1 MVTREENELM
11 TRVEGDAPLGRM
23 MREHYWIPFALSENL
38 VPGSATTP
46 VRLFGRNYIAF
57 RSEDGRVGFFDE
69 LCPHRRASLLLSR
82 IEPNG
87 VRCIYHGWKLD
98 VSGQVVEAPTQ
109 LTRHDQ
115 FCANVRVTHFPVH
128 EAGGMAWVWLA
139 GPEAPPFPDLPFTAQ
154 HGVRTAHTFSVV
166 PCNWLQG
173 FEGGFDS
180 VHGPILHQSIIRDM
194 VREKGESM
202 DTGGVQFTLASP
214 PHYETE
220 ATPYGLRAASLRPA
234 GDGRTYVRTAHL
246 FFPLVII
253 VPNGYAGLTH
263 IFAFAPVDD
272 SHHLLFFGN
281 YGDSPMTEREVAGLR
296 DGFDADP
303 HNYVSLQGGKAE
315 RWGQD
320 RTLMRSGNFTGIA
333 RSAID
338 EDAVVQV
345 SMGSLVDRTKENLS
359 SSDVGIAHARR
370 LLLDALASFE
380 AGKTPPGSALTSE
393 PVRLPQPLEALLEAG
408 ESWSALQPVV

>member
-1 MVTREENELM
+1 VVTQEENELM

-38 VPGSATTP
+38 VPGSPTTP
-46 VRLFGRNYIAF
+46 VRLFGRNFIAF

-82 IEPNG
+82 IEPDG

-98 VSGQVVEAPTQ
+98 VSGRVIEAPTQ
-109 LTRHDQ
+109 VKRHDQ
-115 FCANVRVTHFPVH
+115 FCAAVRVSHFPVH
-128 EAGGMAWVWLA
+128 EAGGIAWVWLGRA
-139 GPEAPPFPDLPFTAQ
+139 EAPSFPDLPFTAQ
-154 HGVRTAHTFSVV
+154 HGVKTAHTFSVV

-194 VREKGESM
+194 VEKKGGSM
-202 DTGGVQFTLASP
+202 DTGGVQLTMASP
-214 PHYETE
+214 PRYETE

-234 GDGRTYVRTAHL
+234 GDRRTYARTAHL
-246 FFPLVII
+246 FFPLVIV

-263 IFAFAPVDD
+263 LFAFAPVDD
-272 SHHLLFFGN
+272 THHLLFFGN
-281 YGDSPMTEREVAGLR
+281 YGDAPMTEREVAGLR
-296 DGFDADP
+296 DGFDANP
-303 HNYVSLQGGKAE
+303 HNYVSLPGDKAV

-320 RTLMRSGNFTGIA
+320 RTLMRAGNFTGIA

-345 SMGSLVDRTKENLS
+345 SMGSTVDRTHENLS

-380 AGKTPPGSALTSE
+380 AGEIPPGSALAAE
-393 PVRLPQPLEALLEAG
+393 PVRLPQPLEAILDDG
-408 ESWSALQPVV
+408 ESWTL